1 MNQEDTQKKI
11 LIVRQVLKSYTQNV
25 KLSIKCEEDIEK
37 ALN

>member
-25 KLSIKCEEDIEK
+25 IISIKYKEDIE
-37 ALN
+37 

>member
-25 KLSIKCEEDIEK
+25 IISIKYKKDIEK
-37 ALN
+37 VLN